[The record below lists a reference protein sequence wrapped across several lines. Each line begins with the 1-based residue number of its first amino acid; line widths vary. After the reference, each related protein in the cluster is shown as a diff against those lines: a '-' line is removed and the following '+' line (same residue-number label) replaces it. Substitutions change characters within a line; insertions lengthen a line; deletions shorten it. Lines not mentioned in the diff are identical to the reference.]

1 MFNQLLTRDVRS
13 RLGDQAAT
21 TRYCFLIFRRH
32 SAALRI
38 ASALKISSHY
48 FVCAARAAILY
59 AHYDTA
65 IAYAATETIKV
76 PHPSLRVAPI
86 IFLLAGALTACSHT
100 SEKSSAKPVLG
111 GFGIDIA
118 QMNTQERPGDA
129 FYRYVN
135 GTWLDNTEIPEDKS
149 RYGSFYLLR
158 DQSQRDVHN
167 LLKELA
173 STGTDDPTQ
182 QKVAE
187 LFATW
192 MDVSTI
198 ESRGLSPLQPD
209 LERIAAAEDFDDLM
223 VLVGDINMAS
233 PIGFGIRPDP
243 ADTSRYIVFISQA
256 GLGMGRDYYIN
267 DGPEYDNYRDAYLQY
282 IETVLSLLGDPE
294 PAINAEKIFALETA
308 LAHQHWTPAQR
319 RNVQATYNPM
329 DREDLKT
336 LAPDIDWDT
345 VLAGSGIGGTEHFVV
360 GETTAISG
368 GASLLASEPLSTWKS
383 YLAYHRASDTAQLL
397 PQDFD
402 NARFNFYNRT
412 LRGVEEQQERWKRG
426 VSLVDHHLGEALG
439 QVYVA
444 KHFPPEHKAK
454 MDTLVSNLLA
464 AMALRLSELEWMDE
478 STRAEAL
485 KKLSTFEPR
494 IGYPA
499 RWRDYTALQIEPGKL
514 FESVQ
519 NAYSY
524 EWNRQIQRL
533 DQPVDREEWFMS
545 PPTVNAYYDP
555 LKNQITFPAAI
566 LQPPFFDANADAAVN
581 YGGIGAVIGHEIGHG
596 FDDMGREFDEQGRI
610 RNWWTD
616 ETAANFEAI
625 TTELGALYSAYC
637 PIPGN
642 ETDCV
647 NGQLTMGENIG
658 DLGGLEM
665 AYTAYRLSL
674 NGEEAPVI
682 DGFTGDQRF
691 FMSWAQVWRGK
702 TRDDALL
709 NMLLTDPHSP
719 ESVRGEAPL
728 RNIDSWYDAF
738 DVSEEDA
745 LYLPPEDRVRVW

>member
-1 MFNQLLTRDVRS
+1 M
-13 RLGDQAAT
+13 
-21 TRYCFLIFRRH
+21 
-32 SAALRI
+32 
-38 ASALKISSHY
+38 
-48 FVCAARAAILY
+48 
-59 AHYDTA
+59 
-65 IAYAATETIKV
+65 
-76 PHPSLRVAPI
+76 PHPSSRVAPI
-86 IFLLAGALTACSHT
+86 TLLLAVALSACSQT
-100 SEKSSAKPVLG
+100 SEKSPISPVLG
-111 GFGIDIA
+111 DFGIDMA
-118 QMNTQERPGDA
+118 QMNTRESPGDA

-135 GTWLDNTEIPEDKS
+135 GTWLNNTEIPEDKS

-158 DQSQRDVHN
+158 DQSERDVHA
-167 LLKELA
+167 LLNELA
-173 STGTDDPTQ
+173 NTGADDPTQ
-182 QKVAE
+182 RKVAE

-192 MDVSTI
+192 MAVSTI
-198 ESRGLSPLQPD
+198 ENRGLSPLQPD
-209 LERIAAAEDFDDLM
+209 LERIAAAQDFDDLM

-267 DGPEYDNYRDAYLQY
+267 EGPEYDNYRNAYLQY
-282 IETVLSLLGDPE
+282 ITTILSLLGNPE

-308 LAHQHWTPAQR
+308 LAQLHWTPAER

-329 DREDLKT
+329 NREDLKT
-336 LAPDIDWDT
+336 LAPDVDWDT
-345 VLAGSGIGGTEHFVV
+345 ILAGSGIGEADHFVV

-368 GASLLASEPLSTWKS
+368 GTALLASEPLSTWKS
-383 YLAYHRASDTAQLL
+383 YMAYHRASETAHLL

-402 NARFNFYNRT
+402 NARFDFYSRT

-426 VSLVDHHLGEALG
+426 VSLVDHHLGEGLG
-439 QVYVA
+439 QAYVA

-454 MDTLVSNLLA
+454 MDALVSNLLA
-464 AMALRLSELEWMDE
+464 AMERRLSELEWMDE

-494 IGYPA
+494 IGYPS

-519 NAYSY
+519 NAYRF
-524 EWNRQIQRL
+524 EWNRRIQRL

-566 LQPPFFDANADAAVN
+566 LQPPFFDVNADAAVN

-616 ETAANFEAI
+616 ETAENFEDI
-625 TTELGALYSAYC
+625 TAELGALYSAYC
-637 PIPGN
+637 PIPDN

-665 AYTAYRLSL
+665 AYTAYRMSL

-682 DGFTGDQRF
+682 GGFTGDQRF

-728 RNIDSWYDAF
+728 RNIDAWYDAF
-738 DVSEEDA
+738 DVNEGDA
-745 LYLPPEDRVRVW
+745 LYLPPEDRVRIW